1 VAEPGTSDS
10 GLVSAALRGSSLGFG
25 GFVAAHH
32 RVGGGG
38 GRDRWRV
45 VMRWGDR
52 RGRGGG

>member
-1 VAEPGTSDS
+1 VAELGTSDN

-25 GFVAAHH
+25 GFVAADH
-32 RVGGGG
+32 RVGG